1 MRTPHNKLSAQD
13 VALLE
18 ALVPV
23 GILVAPDESMKL
35 VPVIG
40 DGVVAA
46 HVGASAESLTAEHGL
61 VFWFAP
67 GTYSLPINRMATFN
81 LHAVSAFSLRTVPL
95 LRGTVLIT
103 GMRAG
108 HPKGLTSQQIK
119 ALRNEPEPAWLAGGL
134 MGLRMKSDTR
144 QRRRIR

>member
-1 MRTPHNKLSAQD
+1 MRTPHGRLSAQD
-13 VALLE
+13 VAVLE

-35 VPVIG
+35 VPVLG
-40 DGVVAA
+40 GGVVAA
-46 HVGASAESLTAEHGL
+46 HVGASADSLTADHGL
-61 VFWFAP
+61 VFWFDPA
-67 GTYSLPINRMATFN
+67 THSLPINRMATFN

-108 HPKGLTSQQIK
+108 LPAGLTGEQIK
-119 ALRNEPEPAWLAGGL
+119 ALRNEPEPAWLAGWL
-134 MGLRMKSDTR
+134 MRIRVARDN
-144 QRRRIR
+144 RRR

>member
-1 MRTPHNKLSAQD
+1 MRTPRSRLSAQD

-23 GILVAPDESMKL
+23 GILVQRDESMKL
-35 VPVIG
+35 VPVLG

-46 HVGASAESLTAEHGL
+46 HVGTAAESLTAEHGL
-61 VFWFAP
+61 VFWFDPA
-67 GTYSLPINRMATFN
+67 TNSLPINRMATFN

-95 LRGTVLIT
+95 LRGAVLIT

-108 HPKGLTSQQIK
+108 HPEGLTSQQIK
-119 ALRNEPEPAWLAGGL
+119 ALRNEPEPAWLAGWL
-134 MGLRMKSDTR
+134 MGLRIKGDK
-144 QRRRIR
+144 RRRRRTR